1 MHRSLIKFVSKQF
14 GEVSKILSLQIMS
27 RWEKDQLRKNVSEKI
42 LMSGMLTKEELQK
55 ARSFVFDGFCCWCW
69 RRFRCAQRIVWKSFF
84 VICTQ
89 VRICW
94 CCLSI
99 KDFWSE
105 KRTCNFVSLFS
116 KNRRWG
122 NVFWSFYFNMRR
134 CQKMRSLRRRTRW
147 GACQTEKLKY
157 SNFWISAMTAMC
169 LIWIDAFCVLLDAKV
184 QHYLVH
190 RAVRFV
196 MFALNPKLIKLLET
210 NSSLGGPA

>member
-1 MHRSLIKFVSKQF
+1 M
-14 GEVSKILSLQIMS
+14 
-27 RWEKDQLRKNVSEKI
+27 RKNTRVWDVNKRRASKSEIVCIWWFLLLI
-42 LMSGMLTKEELQK
+42 LT
-55 ARSFVFDGFCCWCW
+55 SFLLCPKVLFGNP
-69 RRFRCAQRIVWKSFF
+69 FF

-122 NVFWSFYFNMRR
+122 NVFWSFSFNTRR
-134 CQKMRSLRRRTRW
+134 CRKMSSLWRRTRW
-147 GACQTEKLKY
+147 GACQTEKIKY

-169 LIWIDAFCVLLDAKV
+169 LIWIDDFCVLLDAKV

-190 RAVRFV
+190 RAVTFV
-196 MFALNPKLIKLLET
+196 MFALNPKKTIET
-210 NSSLGGPA
+210 Q